1 MLHAVMLADDEKP
14 VVPPALDRA
23 GLDRRALNRKACR
36 HFSLLYNVIA
46 DRYGRSLIAD
56 LGPDY
61 RPNPDGRV
69 DIRDAL
75 PRLLGF
81 NGPHPDESN
90 GGPGAWVC
98 RGNGASGKSCIE
110 LIQYMGCC
118 DEKRAIEWLRDWLDR
133 IVELKP

>member
-36 HFSLLYNVIA
+36 HFSLLYNVVA
-46 DRYGRSLIAD
+46 DRYGRSLIRD
-56 LGPDY
+56 IGPDF
-61 RPNPDGRV
+61 RPNPDGYV
-69 DIRDAL
+69 TLRDAL

-81 NGPHPDESN
+81 SGPNPDESN
-90 GGPGAWVC
+90 GGPGGWQS
-98 RGNGASGKSCIE
+98 RGNGAHGPSVIS
-110 LIQYMGCC
+110 LIQYMGGC
-118 DEKRAIEWLRDWLDR
+118 DEKRAVEWLREWTDR